1 MYNTRQ
7 PERRTLMK
15 SKPVITTE
23 RLTLHEM
30 EQSDFPALCTML
42 QDPEVMYAWER
53 CFPDEEVR
61 AWIDRNGKRYQEHGC
76 GYWLAVSRDSGE
88 VVGQI
93 GLIPEEIEG
102 HSHSGVGWLLARKHW
117 HNGYAAEGAK
127 ACLDHAFS
135 DRKTGRVI
143 ADIRPMNTNSIRVA
157 ERIGMIAAGE
167 YDKLVGGV
175 IMPHRL
181 YYART
186 PEVEVND
193 YDPVWLKR
201 FEQLRTHLSPVLETF
216 GGRLEHVGSTSVAG
230 LAAKPV
236 IDADYL
242 LPDAA
247 LWPQVKAVLEPLG
260 FFHRGNGDLPG
271 REMFTESLQLEF
283 RHNFYVCMPDCI
295 HASNHLRLRDF
306 LRGNA
311 EAARQ
316 YGALKKRL
324 AAQYPNDVDRYCAGK
339 SDLISAFLSQT
350 GMSADVVAMINGI
363 NKTLPQRPCR
373 NIPEKES

>member
-1 MYNTRQ
+1 MYNTRR
-7 PERRTLMK
+7 PERRTRMK
-15 SKPVITTE
+15 SEPIITTE

-61 AWIDRNGKRYQEHGC
+61 AWIDRNGKRYQKHGC

-193 YDPVWLKR
+193 YDPIWLKR

-247 LWPQVKAVLEPLG
+247 LWPQVKAALEPLG

-283 RHNFYVCMPDCI
+283 RHNFYVCMPDSI

-350 GMSADVVAMINGI
+350 GMSADAVAMINGI